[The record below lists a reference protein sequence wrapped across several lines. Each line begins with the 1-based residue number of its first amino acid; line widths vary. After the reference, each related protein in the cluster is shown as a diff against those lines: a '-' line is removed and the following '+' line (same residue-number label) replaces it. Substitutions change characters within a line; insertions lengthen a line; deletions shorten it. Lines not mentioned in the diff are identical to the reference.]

1 MRKFLKPLVF
11 LLLTLLSLAPIVLS
25 CVRFMNETGDY
36 MYICYDASSSEK
48 PMTVD
53 ETERLVERID
63 TIASASRTLSYCA
76 ELPAAEIKG
85 ERVDPVLVNNL
96 FFDNYRIPVDS
107 FDENSAVISR
117 ELALKLFFSYD
128 VTGRQIEISGE
139 TYTISGL
146 YDRADDLI
154 GRYLLDNKERVFV
167 GSAKNGDKAYVTE
180 MCIENGSQSAAT
192 LEQMGLKNYCYTD
205 FSEKRQVIGGLTRVS
220 FLLLYVVLLFA
231 VLIFY
236 IKKISSAI
244 TAYRLGIKSS
254 YPLEY
259 VRENKIKTALFALFV
274 IAVPAALIAIPF
286 FVDFSIYIIPDYI
299 PYDNLFDI
307 PHYIDTHIKAVQELN
322 ARALTGDLYRLRMYD
337 FSFKLISAF
346 NILTVVFAVLTARFF
361 RKR

>member
-1 MRKFLKPLVF
+1 
-11 LLLTLLSLAPIVLS
+11 
-25 CVRFMNETGDY
+25 
-36 MYICYDASSSEK
+36 
-48 PMTVD
+48 
-53 ETERLVERID
+53 
-63 TIASASRTLSYCA
+63 
-76 ELPAAEIKG
+76 
-85 ERVDPVLVNNL
+85 
-96 FFDNYRIPVDS
+96 
-107 FDENSAVISR
+107 
-117 ELALKLFFSYD
+117 
-128 VTGRQIEISGE
+128 
-139 TYTISGL
+139 
-146 YDRADDLI
+146 
-154 GRYLLDNKERVFV
+154 
-167 GSAKNGDKAYVTE
+167 

-231 VLIFY
+231 VLIKKK
-236 IKKISSAI
+236 KKISSAI